1 MGIYEELICERD
13 PKSDAAWKARNSWW
27 RTPCAEV
34 KPEAIIP
41 EIRRRWMQQ
50 GKIDALLAEGALI
63 EARLVASEKIVAE
76 RKAVRR
82 AHLVLATLSQ
92 TAGDAFQLSPHGAH
106 APKLIV

>member
-1 MGIYEELICERD
+1 MDLYEEIRRERD

-27 RTPCAEV
+27 STPCAEV

-63 EARLVASEKIVAE
+63 EARLMASEKIVAE

-82 AHLVLATLSQ
+82 AHRPR
-92 TAGDAFQLSPHGAH
+92 AFRIDRLPVKQQAMRNRRQ
-106 APKLIV
+106 K